1 MRLVE
6 THAHIYAEEF
16 KSDLSQSLDR
26 AKAHGVERIYMPNIN
41 SQSIEPMLEIETNN
55 PDFCI
60 ATMGLHPCYVKDDFE
75 KELALVEAWLNKRDF
90 VAIGEIGI
98 DLYWDKTFKEQ
109 QEEAFKIQVNWAI
122 ERDVPFIIHARE
134 STEEILQILEP
145 MKQEKMKGVFHC
157 FSGNLEQ
164 AKRVIDLGF
173 YVGIGGVSTFKN
185 GGLKELIPDIDI
197 QKIVLETDSPY
208 LAPVPHRGK
217 RNEPAYIRVVAEQV
231 ALLKGISL
239 AELGDITT
247 VNAYKLFQRQ

>member
-16 KSDLSQSLDR
+16 KADLSQSLDR

-41 SQSIEPMLEIETNN
+41 SESIEPMLEIETNN

-75 KELALVEAWLNKRDF
+75 KELVLVEAWLNKRDF

-173 YVGIGGVSTFKN
+173 YIGIGGVSTFKN

-217 RNEPAYIRVVAEQV
+217 RNEPAYIRLVAEQV
-231 ALLKGISL
+231 ALLKGVSL